1 MNHSQS
7 HWYFQMERAL
17 LLGGKTPRT
26 RESYLRSV
34 RQLVDHLD
42 KDSQEITERELEDY
56 FLFRRNESRWKPAT
70 LRLCYAGIKFY
81 FRTVL
86 SRSWKLFSI
95 LHVEDERTLPVVVT
109 QEEVTRILA
118 NVTTFHNYVYLSTVY
133 SCGLRLSEALALAVS
148 DIDAQAMLLHVRH
161 GKGATDRTVPLPRHT
176 LSLLRRYWLT
186 HRHPTMI
193 FPALGRGQKNGHT
206 HEPSQCPR
214 RIPACTQG
222 RGCDQAPR
230 VSVHTL
236 RHSYATRLLEAGLNI
251 RFIQRALGHRSLE
264 TTVQYLHLTRKGHD
278 DAYRIINAVMQ
289 EVNHAHGR

>member
-1 MNHSQS
+1 MQ
-7 HWYFQMERAL
+7 
-17 LLGGKTPRT
+17 
-26 RESYLRSV
+26 V
-34 RQLVDHLD
+34 
-42 KDSQEITERELEDY
+42 TEEWPY
-56 FLFRRNESRWKPAT
+56 
-70 LRLCYAGIKFY
+70 
-81 FRTVL
+81 
-86 SRSWKLFSI
+86 
-95 LHVEDERTLPVVVT
+95 
-109 QEEVTRILA
+109 
-118 NVTTFHNYVYLSTVY
+118 
-133 SCGLRLSEALALAVS
+133 
-148 DIDAQAMLLHVRH
+148 RH
-161 GKGATDRTVPLPRHT
+161 G
-176 LSLLRRYWLT
+176 
-186 HRHPTMI
+186 
-193 FPALGRGQKNGHT
+193 T